1 MSDSTLE
8 LLLEKTR
15 GRKIPLSTLRQE
27 FARERPELASSGT
40 FRARLRE
47 RLEELAAA
55 GRLTF
60 PAQGGSAWDKV
71 GSPALPKWVQRPRS
85 ALPKRTDPET
95 VAWLPIMTF
104 ARNLKRRSDVE
115 TASAINRFLVQ
126 NRHAL
131 EPVPLR
137 ERSLQIFG
145 DEKALDGRC
154 RNGALFS
161 GQLLLGAIGAFDPA
175 PPLPY
180 EAIEARGLPL
190 LLLENHHTYW
200 SFCSWNSQVRKYSAV
215 VYGAGWA
222 ISRCGPALATVMQQ
236 TGGAGIEYFGDL
248 DPTGIR
254 IALKLAAQI
263 KNAKL
268 PPLGAAEELYTRAL
282 QGGVRRPLGRTPSRL
297 QVEEAKIWLPAS
309 LHADIEE
316 LYAAGERI
324 PQESVGLD
332 VLRKWPR

>member
-1 MSDSTLE
+1 MSGPTLAGFVQGSRAQRIS
-8 LLLEKTR
+8 LDA
-15 GRKIPLSTLRQE
+15 LRE
-27 FARERPELASSGT
+27 AFAKERPELASSGT
-40 FRARLRE
+40 FRERLRAC
-47 RLEELAAA
+47 LDELASAGLIRLPAA
-55 GRLTF
+55 N
-60 PAQGGSAWDKV
+60 GSAWDKV
-71 GSPALPKWVQRPRS
+71 GAPSLPKWVQRPREV
-85 ALPKRTDPET
+85 APTRIDRDAI
-95 VAWLPIMTF
+95 AWLPVMAF
-104 ARNLKRRSDVE
+104 ARKLKRRSDIE
-115 TASAINRFLVQ
+115 AASAINQFLVR

-131 EPVPLR
+131 QAVPLR

-161 GQLLLGAIGAFDPA
+161 GQLSLDAIGAFDPA

-200 SFCSWNSQVRKYSAV
+200 SFSSWNSQARKYAAV

-222 ISRCGPALATVMQQ
+222 ISRCGPALATVMRQ
-236 TGGAGIEYFGDL
+236 TGGRGVVYFGDI
-248 DPTGIR
+248 DPAGIR

-263 KNAKL
+263 ETAQL
-268 PPLGAAEELYTRAL
+268 PTLQPAEELYARAFRD
-282 QGGVRRPLGRTPSRL
+282 GVRRPLGRTPSRSQL
-297 QVEEAKIWLPAS
+297 EEAKTWLPAS
-309 LHADIEE
+309 LHADIER
-316 LYAAGERI
+316 LYTAGQRI

>member
-1 MSDSTLE
+1 MLE
-8 LLLEKTR
+8 GFLQRSRAQRISLDA
-15 GRKIPLSTLRQE
+15 LRE
-27 FARERPELASSGT
+27 AFARERPELASSGN
-40 FRARLRE
+40 FRERLRA

-55 GRLTF
+55 GLIRM
-60 PAQGGSAWDKV
+60 PAANGSAWDRV
-71 GSPALPKWVQRPRS
+71 GAPSLPKWIQRPR
-85 ALPKRTDPET
+85 AATPVRTDPEA
-95 VAWLPIMTF
+95 VAWLPIMSF
-104 ARNLKRRSDVE
+104 ARRLRRRSDVD
-115 TASAINRFLVQ
+115 AAAAINQFLIR

-154 RNGALFS
+154 RKGVLFN
-161 GQLLLGAIGAFDPA
+161 GQLSLDAIGAFDPA

-180 EAIEARGLPL
+180 EAIDAKGLPL

-200 SFCSWNSQVRKYSAV
+200 SFSSWNSQARKYAAV

-236 TGGAGIEYFGDL
+236 TGGTGIEYFGDI

-254 IALKLAAQI
+254 IALKLATQI
-263 KNAKL
+263 KKAEL
-268 PPLGAAEELYTRAL
+268 PALRPAEELYARAF
-282 QGGVRRPLGRTPSRL
+282 QDGVRRPLGRTPSRL
-297 QVEEAKIWLPAS
+297 QLEEAKTWFPTS
-309 LHADIEE
+309 LHSGIEQ
-316 LYAAGERI
+316 LYAVGQRI